1 MYMYEQIKQKHGY
14 ALFLDLIGDFI
25 IVKKCNEGE
34 ELVSKRQDA
43 RLAALEGRVR
53 WD

>member
-14 ALFLDLIGDFI
+14 VFFGFNRDFI
-25 IVKKCNEGE
+25 IVKKCNEGSWYQKGK
-34 ELVSKRQDA
+34 V